1 MTMPISE
8 AVRDASTSRPE
19 ASQRPRS
26 MIDRKP
32 SALPIVVADDK
43 LLELD
48 AAAHWRETLYGVLCS
63 LGVHLLLVLAL
74 AFLVFET
81 SDNDVGSLLG
91 ILGQSGADAPADFIL
106 DSELNTDPGG
116 SPEPEKLF
124 SSPVLLSDSGLAG
137 PTTDAESG
145 GGGSGGGSGD
155 GEGEGIGV
163 AVPTLSVPSYAVT
176 KGSFSAW
183 TDPED
188 PKPGEQYFITIQ
200 VRLPDDK
207 LKGKTYPVKDISG
220 MVTGTDGYKK
230 VIRFRPNEKIEVQ
243 DGVIE
248 FKLLIPGAAHLVK
261 DTIRIQ
267 SRMLKEK
274 QTLQLVF

>member
-8 AVRDASTSRPE
+8 AVRDAPPTRPE
-19 ASQRPRS
+19 ASLRPHLV
-26 MIDRKP
+26 RKP
-32 SALPIVVADDK
+32 PRLPIVVSDG
-43 LLELD
+43 ELQD
-48 AAAHWRETLYGVLCS
+48 LNPAAHWRETLYGLACS
-63 LGVHLLLVLAL
+63 LGVHSLLVLVL

-91 ILGQSGADAPADFIL
+91 VLGQSGADAPADFIL
-106 DSELNTDPGG
+106 DSELNADPGG
-116 SPEPEKLF
+116 SPDPEKLF
-124 SSPVLLSDSGLAG
+124 QSPVLLSDSGLVG
-137 PTTDAESG
+137 PTADTEAG
-145 GGGSGGGSGD
+145 GGGSGGGSGEGD
-155 GEGEGIGV
+155 GDGVGV
-163 AVPTLSVPSYAVT
+163 AVPTLNVPSFAVT

-248 FKLLIPGAAHLVK
+248 FKLLIPGAANLVK